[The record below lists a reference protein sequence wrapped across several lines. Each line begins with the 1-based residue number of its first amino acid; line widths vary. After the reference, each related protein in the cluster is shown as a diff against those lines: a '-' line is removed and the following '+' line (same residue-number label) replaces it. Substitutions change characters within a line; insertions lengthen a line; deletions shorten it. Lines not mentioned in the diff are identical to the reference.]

1 MSNTTMKKRPCI
13 ANGLD
18 NNMSKKD
25 TILQAATKL
34 FSEKGFKETSIAELS
49 KTTGAAEGTI
59 FYHFK
64 NKENIFL
71 SILEDTKNRIMA
83 EFERY
88 MEEGKFDTGLDM
100 LEGVCS
106 FYFYLAGTMEE
117 QFLLLHRR
125 HPHEL
130 AEVNP
135 VCREHLEAIYN
146 SFVNGFEQ
154 AILLGQKDGSIRK
167 MSRKRTAL
175 IIFSMVDGL
184 VRFKTYNLYD
194 AGSLHKEFIELCRSM
209 LQKK

>member
-1 MSNTTMKKRPCI
+1 MGKIPCF

-18 NNMSKKD
+18 NNMSKKEA
-25 TILQAATKL
+25 ILQAATRL

-64 NKENIFL
+64 NKEDIFL
-71 SILEDTKNRIMA
+71 SILEDTRKRVIE
-83 EFERY
+83 EFDRY
-88 MEEGKFDTGLDM
+88 LKEGEFDSGLDM
-100 LEGVCS
+100 IEGAIS
-106 FYFYLAGTMEE
+106 FYFYLAGMMEE

-146 SFVNGFEQ
+146 CFVNGFEQ
-154 AILLGQKDGSIRK
+154 AILLGQKDESIRK
-167 MSRKRTAL
+167 MSSKRTAL

-184 VRFKTYNLYD
+184 VRFKTYNLYN
-194 AGSLHKEFIELCRSM
+194 AGALHKEFMELCHRM

>member
-1 MSNTTMKKRPCI
+1 
-13 ANGLD
+13 
-18 NNMSKKD
+18 MSKKD

-71 SILEDTKNRIMA
+71 SILEDTKNRVMA

-88 MEEGKFDTGLDM
+88 MEEKKFDTGLDM

-135 VCREHLEAIYN
+135 VCREYLEAIYN

-154 AILLGQKDGSIRK
+154 AILVGQKDGSIRK
-167 MSRKRTAL
+167 LSRKRTAL

-194 AGSLHKEFIELCRSM
+194 AGSLHKEFIDLCRSM
-209 LQKK
+209 LQKKYIQE

>member
-1 MSNTTMKKRPCI
+1 
-13 ANGLD
+13 
-18 NNMSKKD
+18 MSKKE
-25 TILQAATKL
+25 TILHAATRL
-34 FSEKGFKETSIAELS
+34 FAEKGFKETSITELS
-49 KTTGAAEGTI
+49 KATGAAEGTI

-64 NKENIFL
+64 NKEDIFL
-71 SILEDTKNRIMA
+71 SILDDTRNRVIE

-88 MEEGKFDTGLDM
+88 LEEGEFDTGLDM
-100 LEGVCS
+100 IEGAIS
-106 FYFYLAGTMEE
+106 FYFYLAGIMEE

-146 SFVNGFEQ
+146 CFVNGFEQ

-167 MSRKRTAL
+167 MSPKKTAL

-184 VRFKTYNLYD
+184 VRFKTYNLYN
-194 AGSLHKEFIELCRSM
+194 AGALHNEFMGLCRRM

>member
-1 MSNTTMKKRPCI
+1 
-13 ANGLD
+13 
-18 NNMSKKD
+18 MSKKD
-25 TILQAATKL
+25 TILQAATRL

-49 KTTGAAEGTI
+49 KMTGAAEGTI

-64 NKENIFL
+64 NKEDIFL
-71 SILEDTKNRIMA
+71 SILEKTRERVIE
-83 EFERY
+83 EFDRY
-88 MEEGKFDTGLDM
+88 LEEEKFDTGLDM
-100 LEGVCS
+100 VEGAAS
-106 FYFYLAGTMEE
+106 FYFYLAGMMEE

-135 VCREHLEAIYN
+135 ICRDHLEAIYN
-146 SFVNGFEQ
+146 CFVNGFEQ
-154 AILLGQKDGSIRK
+154 AIRLGQKDGSIRDV
-167 MSRKRTAL
+167 SSKRTAL

-194 AGSLHKEFIELCRSM
+194 ASALHKEFIELCRRM

>member
-1 MSNTTMKKRPCI
+1 
-13 ANGLD
+13 
-18 NNMSKKD
+18 MSKKD
-25 TILQAATKL
+25 TILKAATKL

-71 SILEDTKNRIMA
+71 SILEDTKNRVMA
-83 EFERY
+83 EFERH
-88 MEEGKFDTGLDM
+88 MEEKKFDTGLDM

-154 AILLGQKDGSIRK
+154 AILVGQKDGSIRK

-209 LQKK
+209 LQKKYIQE

>member
-1 MSNTTMKKRPCI
+1 
-13 ANGLD
+13 
-18 NNMSKKD
+18 MSKRD
-25 TILQAATKL
+25 TILQAATRL
-34 FSEKGFKETSIAELS
+34 FSKKGFKQTSIAELS

-71 SILEDTKNRIMA
+71 CILKDTRNRVIA
-83 EFERY
+83 ELNRY
-88 MEEGKFDTGLDM
+88 VEEEKFGTGLDM
-100 LEGVCS
+100 IEGVCS
-106 FYFYLAGTMEE
+106 FYFYLAGKMEE

-154 AILLGQKDGSIRK
+154 AILIGQKDGSIRE
-167 MSRKRTAL
+167 MSPKRTAL

-184 VRFKTYNLYD
+184 VRFKTYNLYS
-194 AGSLHKEFIELCRSM
+194 AGALHKDFLELCRAM
-209 LQKK
+209 LQKKIDSGVGNSNADKNFSIY

>member
-1 MSNTTMKKRPCI
+1 MTQI
-13 ANGLD
+13 
-18 NNMSKKD
+18 NNMSKKEM
-25 TILQAATKL
+25 ILQAATRL

-64 NKENIFL
+64 NKEDIFL
-71 SILEDTKNRIMA
+71 SILNDTRNRVIE

-88 MEEGKFDTGLDM
+88 LKEGEFDTGLDM
-100 LEGVCS
+100 IESAIS
-106 FYFYLAGTMEE
+106 FYFYLAGMMEE

-146 SFVNGFEQ
+146 CFVNGFEQ

-167 MSRKRTAL
+167 MSPKKTAL

-184 VRFKTYNLYD
+184 VRFKTYNLYN
-194 AGSLHKEFIELCRSM
+194 AGALHKEFMELCRRM
-209 LQKK
+209 LQKKQIQE

>member
-1 MSNTTMKKRPCI
+1 MSNTTMKKRPYI
-13 ANGLD
+13 VSSLD
-18 NNMSKKD
+18 NMSKKE
-25 TILQAATKL
+25 TILQAATRL

-64 NKENIFL
+64 NKEDIFL
-71 SILEDTKNRIMA
+71 SILENTRNRVIE
-83 EFERY
+83 EFDRY
-88 MEEGKFDTGLDM
+88 LEEGEFDSGLEM
-100 LEGVCS
+100 IESAIS
-106 FYFYLAGTMEE
+106 FYFYLAGMMEE

-125 HPHEL
+125 YPHEL

-146 SFVNGFEQ
+146 CFVNGFEQ
-154 AILLGQKDGSIRK
+154 AILLGQKDGSIRDVYSK
-167 MSRKRTAL
+167 KTAL

-194 AGSLHKEFIELCRSM
+194 ASALHKEFMELCRRM

>member
-1 MSNTTMKKRPCI
+1 
-13 ANGLD
+13 
-18 NNMSKKD
+18 MSKKD
-25 TILQAATKL
+25 TILQVATKL
-34 FSEKGFKETSIAELS
+34 FSEQGFKETSIAELS

-71 SILEDTKNRIMA
+71 SILEDTKNRVMA

-88 MEEGKFDTGLDM
+88 MEEKKFDTGLDM

-135 VCREHLEAIYN
+135 VCREYLEAIYN

-154 AILLGQKDGSIRK
+154 AILVGQKDGSIRK

-209 LQKK
+209 LQKKYIQE

>member
-1 MSNTTMKKRPCI
+1 
-13 ANGLD
+13 
-18 NNMSKKD
+18 
-25 TILQAATKL
+25 
-34 FSEKGFKETSIAELS
+34 
-49 KTTGAAEGTI
+49 
-59 FYHFK
+59 
-64 NKENIFL
+64 
-71 SILEDTKNRIMA
+71 
-83 EFERY
+83 
-88 MEEGKFDTGLDM
+88 
-100 LEGVCS
+100 
-106 FYFYLAGTMEE
+106 MEE

-154 AILLGQKDGSIRK
+154 AILVGQKDGSIRK

-194 AGSLHKEFIELCRSM
+194 AGSLHNEFIELCRSM
-209 LQKK
+209 LQKKYIQE